1 MTCNGIPWR
10 SSNCSRLL
18 VMATREQSGSKLL
31 PLRSILAALIAFV
44 CLLMPWLTAWGQLPV
59 SVVSADGASATA
71 PHLKVSL
78 VSSAAGIAPGAG
90 FQTGI
95 HFALEKG
102 WHVYWQNAGD
112 AGEPPTVKWTLPD
125 GIKAGPLQFPAP
137 RRIPYGPLLN
147 YGYPDEVLFPVD
159 MEVAPGLKTGAPATL
174 LAKIDWLVCERSC
187 IPGKATL
194 MTKVTTGPTPVPAAA
209 GGALIQK
216 WNNRLPKPLPAGDR
230 ASFSADPAGIRLSVR
245 TASRVHDAAFF
256 PFADGVIDSPSPQIV
271 SIAADGV
278 SLQLKKSADLKANPD
293 HLDGVLTLDDGT
305 AYEIHARPGPPVVAA
320 APPFSGNAL
329 IRALG
334 LALLGGVIL
343 NLMPCVFPVLF
354 IKALSL
360 VQSSQTERRHMRL
373 HGLVYTLGILVS
385 FWVVVAVLLALRAG
399 GRQLGWGFQFQSP
412 EFLAV
417 MALLLF
423 FLGLSL
429 AGMFEIGLTL
439 TSAGG
444 SLAQKQGYSGSFFTG
459 VLAMVVA
466 TPCTAPFMGVAIGYA
481 LAQPSWVSFLVF
493 TALGLGLAIPY
504 LVLAF
509 QPAWTRILPRPG
521 AWMEV
526 LKQAT
531 AVPIFATVIW
541 IVWLFTAST
550 SANALAGLL
559 LAFLLLG
566 VAGWVLGRWPARR
579 IPFVTAAFIILL
591 AIALPVWA
599 VHITAGVYQ
608 HSWKGVTRPTYGVDV
623 SGTGANPK
631 DWQPFTPDIVAK
643 YQAQGRPVLVDF
655 TANWCLSCQVNERVV
670 LDRPEVEKHLQ
681 DSGIALVRA
690 DWTHHDDD
698 IAKTLAQL
706 GRSGVPAYALYS
718 ADAGQPPVLL
728 PEVLTSSLLYEAVDK
743 LARPKAALNVSS
755 AALR

>member
-1 MTCNGIPWR
+1 MKL
-10 SSNCSRLL
+10 SSRARIAQLILL
-18 VMATREQSGSKLL
+18 VCFVAWPASKTW
-31 PLRSILAALIAFV
+31 A
-44 CLLMPWLTAWGQLPV
+44 QLPA
-59 SVVSADGASATA
+59 SVLSADGSSATA

-78 VSSAAGIAPGAG
+78 VSSAAAIAPGAG

-95 HFALEKG
+95 HFELDKG
-102 WHVYWQNAGD
+102 WHVYWLNAGD
-112 AGEPPTVKWTLPD
+112 VGEPPTVKWTLPAD
-125 GIKAGPLQFPAP
+125 ITAGPLQFPAP
-137 RRIPYGPLLN
+137 HRIPYGPLLD

-159 MEVAPGLKTGAPATL
+159 MEVAPALKTGAPAVL
-174 LAKIDWLVCERSC
+174 SAKVDWLVCERSC

-194 MTKVTTGPTPVPAAA
+194 KTAVMTSSTPASSPA
-209 GGALIQK
+209 GLALIQK
-216 WNNRLPKPLPAGDR
+216 WNNRLPKPLPPGA
-230 ASFSADPAGIRLSVR
+230 ATAFSMDPKEILLSVR
-245 TASRVHDAAFF
+245 TAHRGDDPAFF
-256 PFADGVIDSPSPQIV
+256 PSTAGIIDSPAPQVV
-271 SIAADGV
+271 STAEKGV
-278 SLQLKKSADLKANPD
+278 ALQLKRSADLKANPAQ
-293 HLDGVLTLDDGT
+293 LDGVLTYADGS
-305 AYEIHARPGPPVVAA
+305 AYEIHARPGKSVVAA
-320 APPFSGNAL
+320 AAAVTPFSSSAL
-329 IRALG
+329 LRALG
-334 LALLGGVIL
+334 LALVGGIIL

-385 FWVVVAVLLALRAG
+385 FWAVVAVLLALRAG
-399 GRQLGWGFQFQSP
+399 GQQLGWGFQFQSP

-429 AGMFEIGLTL
+429 AGMFEIGLSL

-444 SLAQKQGYSGSFFTG
+444 SLAQKHGYAGSFFTG

-504 LVLAF
+504 LLLAF

-521 AWMEV
+521 AWMEI

-550 SANALAGLL
+550 GANELASLL

-566 VAGWVLGRWPARR
+566 VAGWILGRWPARR
-579 IPFVTAAFIILL
+579 LPTTAAVLVIV
-591 AIALPVWA
+591 AA
-599 VHITAGVYQ
+599 VAVPLFA
-608 HSWKGVTRPTYGVDV
+608 VTSKTHVDAKV
-623 SGTGANPK
+623 DLGPKHEGANPK
-631 DWQPFTPDIVAK
+631 DWQPFTPDIVTK

-698 IAKTLAQL
+698 IAKTLSQL
-706 GRSGVPAYALYS
+706 GRSGVPAYALYP
-718 ADAGQPPVLL
+718 ADAGQQPILL
-728 PEVLTSSLLYEAVDK
+728 PEVLTTGILYDAVDK
-743 LARPKAALNVSS
+743 IAPPKVSS
-755 AALR
+755 LVPTSPVLER

>member
-1 MTCNGIPWR
+1 M
-10 SSNCSRLL
+10 
-18 VMATREQSGSKLL
+18 
-31 PLRSILAALIAFV
+31 
-44 CLLMPWLTAWGQLPV
+44 
-59 SVVSADGASATA
+59 
-71 PHLKVSL
+71 
-78 VSSAAGIAPGAG
+78 
-90 FQTGI
+90 
-95 HFALEKG
+95 
-102 WHVYWQNAGD
+102 
-112 AGEPPTVKWTLPD
+112 GEPPTVQWTLPT

-137 RRIPYGPLLN
+137 HRIPYGPLLD

-159 MEVAPGLKTGAPATL
+159 MEVAPGLKTGVPAL
-174 LAKIDWLVCERSC
+174 LSAKVDWLVCRESC

-194 MTKVTTGPTPVPAAA
+194 TLHLKTGATSGADSA
-209 GGALIQK
+209 GQVLIQT
-216 WNNRLPKPLPAGDR
+216 WNDKLPKPLPANDTAVFGSLSDDP
-230 ASFSADPAGIRLSVR
+230 SALVLALHLDPAVDSGE
-245 TASRVHDAAFF
+245 FF
-256 PFADGVIDSPSPQIV
+256 PFGQGQIV
-271 SIAADGV
+271 SLAPQDVRKTDYGFA
-278 SLQLKKSADLKANPD
+278 LKLKKDPDLKTIPTV
-293 HLDGVLTLDDGT
+293 LSGVVVLSSGV
-305 AYEIHARPGPPVVAA
+305 AYEIHAQKGSHIVYARLHD
-320 APPFSGNAL
+320 APAQAIAGHTGL
-329 IRALG
+329 LRALG
-334 LALLGGVIL
+334 LALIGGIIL

-399 GRQLGWGFQFQSP
+399 GQHLGWGFQFQSP

-481 LAQPSWVSFLVF
+481 LAQPSWISFLVF

-504 LVLAF
+504 LLLAF

-531 AVPIFATVIW
+531 SIPIFATVIW
-541 IVWLFTAST
+541 IVWLFTSST
-550 SANALAGLL
+550 GANALAFLL
-559 LAFLLLG
+559 FAFLLLG
-566 VAGWVLGRWPARR
+566 VAGWILGRWPAKRLPTAAATLV
-579 IPFVTAAFIILL
+579 ILAAVALPLLAVTAK
-591 AIALPVWA
+591 
-599 VHITAGVYQ
+599 VHVDVKVELGPKTAG
-608 HSWKGVTRPTYGVDV
+608 T
-623 SGTGANPK
+623 NPK

-698 IAKTLAQL
+698 IARTLAQL
-706 GRSGVPAYALYS
+706 GRSGVPAYALYP

-728 PEVLTSSLLYEAVDK
+728 PEVLTSNILYDAVDK
-743 LARPKAALNVSS
+743 VTRQKATVPAGGQ
-755 AALR
+755 

>member
-1 MTCNGIPWR
+1 MRIP
-10 SSNCSRLL
+10 RLL
-18 VMATREQSGSKLL
+18 T
-31 PLRSILAALIAFV
+31 FV
-44 CLLMPWLTAWGQLPV
+44 CLLVSTVSMAWGQLPA
-59 SVVSADGASATA
+59 SVISADGSSATA

-78 VSSAAGIAPGAG
+78 VSSAAVIAPGAG
-90 FQTGI
+90 FQTGV
-95 HFALEKG
+95 HFELDKG
-102 WHVYWQNAGD
+102 WHVYWLNAGD
-112 AGEPPTVKWTLPD
+112 VGEPPTVKWTLPA
-125 GIKAGPLQFPAP
+125 GMTAGPLQFPAP
-137 RRIPYGPLLN
+137 HRIPYGPLLD

-159 MEVAPGLKTGAPATL
+159 MEVAPALKTAAPAVLT
-174 LAKIDWLVCERSC
+174 AKVDWLVCERSC

-194 MTKVTTGPTPVPAAA
+194 MLHLKTGAASLA
-209 GGALIQK
+209 DSTGQWLIQK
-216 WNNRLPKPLPAGDR
+216 WNDKLPKPLPAND
-230 ASFSADPAGIRLSVR
+230 AAVFSSLSDDPSSLVLALHLDPAVDSGV
-245 TASRVHDAAFF
+245 FF
-256 PFADGVIDSPSPQIV
+256 PFDQGQIV
-271 SIAADGV
+271 SPAAQDVRKTDYGFALKLRKDPELKTIPPVLSGV
-278 SLQLKKSADLKANPD
+278 V
-293 HLDGVLTLDDGT
+293 VLTSGA
-305 AYEIHARPGPPVVAA
+305 AYEIHAKKGSGILYAGFHDAPGQAIA
-320 APPFSGNAL
+320 GQTGLF
-329 IRALG
+329 RALG
-334 LALLGGVIL
+334 LALVGGIIL

-360 VQSSQTERRHMRL
+360 VQSSQTERRQMRL
-373 HGLVYTLGILVS
+373 QGLVYTLGILVS
-385 FWVVVAVLLALRAG
+385 FWAVVAVLLALRAG
-399 GRQLGWGFQFQSP
+399 GQHLGWGFQFQSP
-412 EFLAV
+412 AFLAV

-444 SLAQKQGYSGSFFTG
+444 SLAQKQGYAGSFFTG

-504 LVLAF
+504 LLLAF

-541 IVWLFTAST
+541 IVWLFTSST

-579 IPFVTAAFIILL
+579 IPFVTAAVIILL
-591 AIALPVWA
+591 AVALPLWA

-608 HSWKGVTRPTYGVDV
+608 HSWKGVTRPTNGIDV
-623 SGTGANPK
+623 SGTGVDPK

-706 GRSGVPAYALYS
+706 GRSGVPAYALYP
-718 ADAGQPPVLL
+718 ADAGRQPILL
-728 PEVLTSSLLYEAVDK
+728 PEVLTTGILYDAVDK
-743 LARPKAALNVSS
+743 VAPQKVSALAVPRSVD
-755 AALR
+755 R